1 MRIIKTEDVRDKVA
15 ELSQL
20 ACIKVDKSITDS
32 FEKSYES
39 ETNPVARYVL
49 EQLIENYKIAETE
62 KIPICQDTGMVTM
75 YVTIGQDVSFQGEP
89 LEKMI
94 NEGIRTGYLEG
105 YLRKSVVNDPIERV
119 NTGDNTPAVI
129 HYDFVGGDVFKA
141 VIIPKGAGC
150 ENMARIAM
158 LKPTDGVTVIK
169 DFVVSAVRDAWA
181 NPCPPLFIGVAIGGN
196 FEKAAI
202 LAKKALLLPFNE
214 RSEIPYVAELENDL
228 LEEIN
233 DLDIG
238 PQGFGGKTTALG
250 VRVLTYPTHIA
261 SLPVAVN
268 ISCHAMRHT
277 EFSL

>member
-1 MRIIKTEDVRDKVA
+1 MRVIKTADIRDKIA
-15 ELSQL
+15 ELSQQ
-20 ACIKVDKSITDS
+20 ACVKVDKSITDS
-32 FEKSYES
+32 FEKSYEA
-39 ETNPVARYVL
+39 ETNPVAKYVL
-49 EQLIENYKIAETE
+49 EQLIENYKIAENE

-75 YVTIGQDVSFQGEP
+75 FVSIGQEVSFEGEP

-94 NEGIRTGYLEG
+94 NEGIRTGYREG
-105 YLRKSVVNDPIERV
+105 FLRKSIVSDPIERV

-129 HYDFVGGDVFKA
+129 HYDFVEGDVFKA

-150 ENMARIAM
+150 ENMSRIVM
-158 LKPTDGVTVIK
+158 LKPTEGLPVIK
-169 DFVVSAVRDAWA
+169 SFVVNAVREAWA

-196 FEKAAI
+196 FEQAAI

-214 RSEIPYVAELENDL
+214 RSEIPYVAELEDEL

-233 DLDIG
+233 ALDIG

-268 ISCHAMRHT
+268 ISCHAMRHV
-277 EFSL
+277 EFTL